1 MAGERSGLFMEQIR
15 IVKEMR
21 ERERSDGR
29 TGELVRPRY
38 MVWENVPGALSS
50 NGGNDFAA
58 VLKEIIKIAEPEEPH
73 IQVPEH
79 GWPTW
84 GGYRDLGGRWSVAY
98 RIHDAQ
104 WWGVPQRRRR
114 ISVVAD
120 FGGSTAHE
128 ILFEPCGV
136 SGNTSESGAQG
147 ERLAGAIER
156 GTYPAVART
165 LTARYDGSPCA
176 DRGPDIVYSP
186 NQGGCDGGGKGALV
200 QTEKS
205 GTLGT
210 GNDQTLFCM
219 NPWDSQSA
227 RVYDGKGVFA
237 SLDARSNAGQSR
249 EAVFCMATQQGG
261 AEIRADDKAPTL
273 TAAAG
278 MSGNNQPVVIP
289 INDKA
294 TRFRGGG
301 DTRKNDG
308 SGNGLGIGKDGDPAP
323 TITAAD
329 KHIVAELKAY
339 GLITKG
345 NGEAILMNE
354 KHCSLC
360 TGGGQLGQ
368 GYPACLEIFSVAKP
382 PVCVAFKS
390 GQGAKAGGIGYEE
403 EIAPTLSANSG
414 GNQVPAVMAFD
425 TTQICSKENGS
436 VPAYGKPCHTL
447 NAHAHAPSVVL
458 DMSHANDVIRE
469 CGDIVLSLQARMGTG
484 GNQVPL
490 TYQMQGFGDY
500 REGKVASSCK
510 QRDYKDST
518 DLVCAV
524 DCRNFTENGNVNGT
538 LQAKESGG
546 SSLNLNNVCRQ
557 SGTVRRLTPLECT
570 RLQGFPDGW
579 VDIGEW
585 TDEKGR
591 VHKEADAPKY
601 KALGN
606 SIALP
611 FWKWLLRRISDYLPE
626 DATLGS
632 LFDGIAGFPL
642 CWAEIH
648 GAENCR
654 WASEIEQFPIAVVKR
669 HFGDEDAGI
678 VGDVDKFLR
687 EGN

>member
-1 MAGERSGLFMEQIR
+1 MNEVLDGQVNLFDQ
-15 IVKEMR
+15 
-21 ERERSDGR
+21 DTWCGR
-29 TGELVRPRY
+29 TCPVPCQATEETTLRQSSKKSSKSQNRKRPIFKCLN
-38 MVWENVPGALSS
+38 MDGLHGGATAMWEDDGAWLIESTMR
-50 NGGNDFAA
+50 NGGECPNAA
-58 VLKEIIKIAEPEEPH
+58 VESRLSQILEEASPTKYYLSRAACQGILRRAERRGKDLPEQLKQALL
-73 IQVPEH
+73 IQ
-79 GWPTW
+79 
-84 GGYRDLGGRWSVAY
+84 SA
-98 RIHDAQ
+98 
-104 WWGVPQRRRR
+104 
-114 ISVVAD
+114 
-120 FGGSTAHE
+120 
-128 ILFEPCGV
+128 
-136 SGNTSESGAQG
+136 SG
-147 ERLAGAIER
+147 
-156 GTYPAVART
+156 
-165 LTARYDGSPCA
+165 
-176 DRGPDIVYSP
+176 
-186 NQGGCDGGGKGALV
+186 GGCDGGGKGALV

-210 GNDQTLFCM
+210 GNDQTL
-219 NPWDSQSA
+219 
-227 RVYDGKGVFA
+227 
-237 SLDARSNAGQSR
+237 
-249 EAVFCMATQQGG
+249 FCMATQQGG

-294 TRFRGGG
+294 TRFKNGG

-323 TITAAD
+323 TITSAD
-329 KHIVAELKAY
+329 KHIVA
-339 GLITKG
+339 
-345 NGEAILMNE
+345 
-354 KHCSLC
+354 
-360 TGGGQLGQ
+360 
-368 GYPACLEIFSVAKP
+368 
-382 PVCVAFKS
+382 AFKS
-390 GQGAKAGGIGYEE
+390 NTI
-403 EIAPTLSANSG
+403 
-414 GNQVPAVMAFD
+414 
-425 TTQICSKENGS
+425 
-436 VPAYGKPCHTL
+436 
-447 NAHAHAPSVVL
+447 L

-469 CGDIVLSLQARMGTG
+469 CGEVAPSLQARMDTG

-490 TYQMQGFGDY
+490 TYAFQSSSALSESD
-500 REGKVASSCK
+500 VASTQSAR
-510 QRDYKDST
+510 QYKSPT

-557 SGTVRRLTPLECT
+557 SNVVRRLTPLECT

-611 FWKWLLRRISDYLPE
+611 FWKWLLRRISEYLPE
-626 DATLGS
+626 GATLGS
-632 LFDGIAGFPL
+632 LFDGIGGFPL

-678 VGDVDKFLR
+678 FGDVDKFLKG
-687 EGN
+687 ETVC

>member
-1 MAGERSGLFMEQIR
+1 M
-15 IVKEMR
+15 
-21 ERERSDGR
+21 
-29 TGELVRPRY
+29 
-38 MVWENVPGALSS
+38 
-50 NGGNDFAA
+50 
-58 VLKEIIKIAEPEEPH
+58 
-73 IQVPEH
+73 
-79 GWPTW
+79 
-84 GGYRDLGGRWSVAY
+84 AY

-128 ILFEPCGV
+128 ILFEPRSV
-136 SGNTSESGAQG
+136 SGDFAESGAQG
-147 ERLAGAIER
+147 ERPAGTVEA
-156 GTYPAVART
+156 GTSYTVRI
-165 LTARYDGSPCA
+165 R
-176 DRGPDIVYSP
+176 
-186 NQGGCDGGGKGALV
+186 GGCDGGGKGALV

-219 NPWDSQSA
+219 
-227 RVYDGKGVFA
+227 
-237 SLDARSNAGQSR
+237 
-249 EAVFCMATQQGG
+249 ATQQGG
-261 AEIRADDKAPTL
+261 AEIRTDDKAPTL

-294 TRFRGGG
+294 TRFKGGG

-323 TITAAD
+323 TITSAD
-329 KHIVAELKAY
+329 KHIVA
-339 GLITKG
+339 
-345 NGEAILMNE
+345 
-354 KHCSLC
+354 
-360 TGGGQLGQ
+360 
-368 GYPACLEIFSVAKP
+368 
-382 PVCVAFKS
+382 AFKS
-390 GQGAKAGGIGYEE
+390 GQGAKARSIGYEE
-403 EIAPTLSANSG
+403 ELSPTLSAVSSG
-414 GNQVPAVMAFD
+414 TNQVPA
-425 TTQICSKENGS
+425 I
-436 VPAYGKPCHTL
+436 
-447 NAHAHAPSVVL
+447 L

-469 CGDIVLSLQARMGTG
+469 CGEVVPSLQARMGTG

-490 TYQMQGFGDY
+490 TYQQVTGTLSPGAHAGSYNGQDAYNDML
-500 REGKVASSCK
+500 VAHTLRASE
-510 QRDYKDST
+510 RDSFRADST
-518 DLVCAV
+518 TYVLSAAV

-557 SGTVRRLTPLECT
+557 SNVVRRLTPLECT

-591 VHKEADAPKY
+591 VHKETDAPKY

-611 FWKWLLRRISDYLPE
+611 FWKWLLRRISEYLPE
-626 DATLGS
+626 GATLGS
-632 LFDGIAGFPL
+632 LFDGIGGFPL

-678 VGDVDKFLR
+678 FGDVDKFLKG
-687 EGN
+687 ETVC

>member
-21 ERERSDGR
+21 ERERSNGR

-50 NGGNDFAA
+50 NRGNDFAA
-58 VLKEIIKIAEPEEPH
+58 VLEEIIKIAEPEAPH
-73 IQVPEH
+73 IQVPKY

-84 GGYRDLGGRWSVAY
+84 GGYRDVAGRWSVAY

-128 ILFEPCGV
+128 ILFEPCSM
-136 SGNTSESGAQG
+136 SGNPTESGTQR
-147 ERLAGAIER
+147 ERLAGATET
-156 GTYPAVART
+156 GTSYTVRI
-165 LTARYDGSPCA
+165 R
-176 DRGPDIVYSP
+176 
-186 NQGGCDGGGKGALV
+186 GGCDGGGKGALV

-219 NPWDSQSA
+219 
-227 RVYDGKGVFA
+227 
-237 SLDARSNAGQSR
+237 
-249 EAVFCMATQQGG
+249 ATQQGG
-261 AEIRADDKAPTL
+261 AEIRTDDKAPTL

-294 TRFRGGG
+294 TRFKGGG

-308 SGNGLGIGKDGDPAP
+308 SGNGLRIGKDGDPAP
-323 TITAAD
+323 TITSAD
-329 KHIVAELKAY
+329 KHIVA
-339 GLITKG
+339 
-345 NGEAILMNE
+345 
-354 KHCSLC
+354 
-360 TGGGQLGQ
+360 
-368 GYPACLEIFSVAKP
+368 
-382 PVCVAFKS
+382 AFKS
-390 GQGAKAGGIGYEE
+390 GQGAKARSIGYEE
-403 EIAPTLSANSG
+403 ELSPTLSAVSSG
-414 GNQVPAVMAFD
+414 TNQVPA
-425 TTQICSKENGS
+425 I
-436 VPAYGKPCHTL
+436 
-447 NAHAHAPSVVL
+447 L

-469 CGDIVLSLQARMGTG
+469 CGEVVPSLQARMGTG

-490 TYQMQGFGDY
+490 TYQQ
-500 REGKVASSCK
+500 V
-510 QRDYKDST
+510 T
-518 DLVCAV
+518 
-524 DCRNFTENGNVNGT
+524 GT
-538 LQAKESGG
+538 LSPGAHAG
-546 SSLNLNNVCRQ
+546 SYNGQDAYNDMLVAHALRARGNCTFREDSETFVLG
-557 SGTVRRLTPLECT
+557 SAAVRRLTPLECT

-579 VDIGEW
+579 VDLGEW

-591 VHKEADAPKY
+591 VRKEADAPKY

-611 FWKWLLRRISDYLPE
+611 FWKWLLRRISEYLPE
-626 DATLGS
+626 GATLGS
-632 LFDGIAGFPL
+632 LFDGIGGFPL

-678 VGDVDKFLR
+678 FGDVDKFLKG
-687 EGN
+687 ETVC